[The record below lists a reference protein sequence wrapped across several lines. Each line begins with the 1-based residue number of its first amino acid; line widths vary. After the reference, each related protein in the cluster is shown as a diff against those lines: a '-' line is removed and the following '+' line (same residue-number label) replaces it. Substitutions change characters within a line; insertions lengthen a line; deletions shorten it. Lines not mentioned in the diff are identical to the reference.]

1 MFKRTLSL
9 ILCAVLAL
17 CCLAASAAA
26 EAPIEITVAM
36 NGTPTGWPAS
46 EDENF
51 IQQQILEKTGVRF
64 VMSPLDNYAQTLNLL
79 VANDDAPDM
88 FIVNADTMRTYAAQ
102 DMLLDLT
109 PYKETGLKCI
119 FDKFGDSVD
128 TPYLYYNDRMY
139 MIPTNDYQDNAYYT
153 MYFRQDWAD
162 KLNLQAPTTVE
173 GLFEFCSAIAAADL
187 DQNGQKDTIG
197 FTGYGLQAL
206 DAIANAYDAGLG
218 NYVIVRD
225 NKVTSSLLQPGM
237 KDALTMIR
245 KFFEAGLV
253 DPDILGAKSE
263 IKAHTLSGN
272 FSVSVMKWS
281 DISKAAYLTQAH
293 EINPDL
299 VYGWCGPMASEIEGA
314 ESVYGILDYNR
325 NTRDKYVINANVSE
339 EKLEAIF
346 KVLQYLCTDEGSM
359 MVYVGLEGDHWQ
371 RNADNSITMTERGKT
386 ETLYAYKY
394 QILGREEAAYLA
406 LKFPEAADV
415 VAYCLNTPRYII
427 YNKSVEIPADFYLS
441 DLENYVNMQLIA
453 FVKGER
459 PVAEYDQFIDELYK
473 TYDFQRYLDICAEQ
487 LVALGYAAK

>member
-1 MFKRTLSL
+1 MK
-9 ILCAVLAL
+9 
-17 CCLAASAAA
+17 
-26 EAPIEITVAM
+26 EVA
-36 NGTPTGWPAS
+36 
-46 EDENF
+46 
-51 IQQQILEKTGVRF
+51 
-64 VMSPLDNYAQTLNLL
+64 
-79 VANDDAPDM
+79 
-88 FIVNADTMRTYAAQ
+88 
-102 DMLLDLT
+102 
-109 PYKETGLKCI
+109 
-119 FDKFGDSVD
+119 
-128 TPYLYYNDRMY
+128 
-139 MIPTNDYQDNAYYT
+139 
-153 MYFRQDWAD
+153 
-162 KLNLQAPTTVE
+162 
-173 GLFEFCSAIAAADL
+173 
-187 DQNGQKDTIG
+187 KDTIG

-272 FSVSVMKWS
+272 FGVSVMKWS

-406 LKFPEAADV
+406 LKFPEASDV

-427 YNKSVEIPADFYLS
+427 YNKSVEIPTDFYLS

>member
-1 MFKRTLSL
+1 
-9 ILCAVLAL
+9 
-17 CCLAASAAA
+17 
-26 EAPIEITVAM
+26 
-36 NGTPTGWPAS
+36 
-46 EDENF
+46 
-51 IQQQILEKTGVRF
+51 
-64 VMSPLDNYAQTLNLL
+64 
-79 VANDDAPDM
+79 
-88 FIVNADTMRTYAAQ
+88 
-102 DMLLDLT
+102 
-109 PYKETGLKCI
+109 
-119 FDKFGDSVD
+119 
-128 TPYLYYNDRMY
+128 
-139 MIPTNDYQDNAYYT
+139 
-153 MYFRQDWAD
+153 
-162 KLNLQAPTTVE
+162 
-173 GLFEFCSAIAAADL
+173 
-187 DQNGQKDTIG
+187 
-197 FTGYGLQAL
+197 
-206 DAIANAYDAGLG
+206 
-218 NYVIVRD
+218 
-225 NKVTSSLLQPGM
+225 M

-272 FSVSVMKWS
+272 FGVSVMKWS

>member
-173 GLFEFCSAIAAADL
+173 GLFDFCSAIAAADL
-187 DQNGQKDTIG
+187 DGNGQKDTIG

-206 DAIANAYDAGLG
+206 
-218 NYVIVRD
+218 
-225 NKVTSSLLQPGM
+225 VTLLS
-237 KDALTMIR
+237 R
-245 KFFEAGLV
+245 
-253 DPDILGAKSE
+253 
-263 IKAHTLSGN
+263 
-272 FSVSVMKWS
+272 
-281 DISKAAYLTQAH
+281 
-293 EINPDL
+293 
-299 VYGWCGPMASEIEGA
+299 
-314 ESVYGILDYNR
+314 
-325 NTRDKYVINANVSE
+325 
-339 EKLEAIF
+339 
-346 KVLQYLCTDEGSM
+346 
-359 MVYVGLEGDHWQ
+359 
-371 RNADNSITMTERGKT
+371 TMT
-386 ETLYAYKY
+386 
-394 QILGREEAAYLA
+394 
-406 LKFPEAADV
+406 
-415 VAYCLNTPRYII
+415 
-427 YNKSVEIPADFYLS
+427 
-441 DLENYVNMQLIA
+441 
-453 FVKGER
+453 
-459 PVAEYDQFIDELYK
+459 
-473 TYDFQRYLDICAEQ
+473 
-487 LVALGYAAK
+487 

>member
-1 MFKRTLSL
+1 MKKLISL
-9 ILCAVLAL
+9 
-17 CCLAASAAA
+17 
-26 EAPIEITVAM
+26 
-36 NGTPTGWPAS
+36 
-46 EDENF
+46 
-51 IQQQILEKTGVRF
+51 
-64 VMSPLDNYAQTLNLL
+64 LL
-79 VANDDAPDM
+79 VAVM
-88 FIVNADTMRTYAAQ
+88 VLSFGLVNASAEEPVTIICYTNDNANNAPTDLKDDFVYQTILARTGVDFRVVYLDEYDTSLAARLMGGDDWHMFLCDADQMRTYAAQ
-102 DMLLDLT
+102 DMLLPLSSYTDMLNT
-109 PYKETGLKCI
+109 IYGSYGE
-119 FDKFGDSVD
+119 D
-128 TPYLYYNDRMY
+128 TNISALYYDGEMYAIPAAKAISDYYLMLLVRNDWNKKY
-139 MIPTNDYQDNAYYT
+139 PDL
-153 MYFRQDWAD
+153 
-162 KLNLQAPTTVE
+162 KVPTTVDE
-173 GLFEFCSAIAAADL
+173 LYDYCHFLANNDPDG
-187 DQNGQKDTIG
+187 NGIKDTIG

-272 FSVSVMKWS
+272 FGVSVMKWS